1 MMMQHDLSG
10 SEIQISEEIIQ
21 KLGWVLLGI
30 AVLFTIIGGFVTP
43 TDDQGKL
50 VLLLPDVKAMEDYRR
65 STQTWIKDMTV
76 LDGEITLVLGNEQQ
90 GDLFSL
96 SRAAQETLQH
106 AVNLAQQVDR
116 TKVPPIGMGLHEQV
130 LSTTVNYLEAA
141 RCALQWVGV
150 PDQENLD
157 SAMEILTETR
167 GMKSELEANQ
177 WLISP

>member
-30 AVLFTIIGGFVTP
+30 AVLFTIIGGFVSP
-43 TDDQGKL
+43 MDDQGKP
-50 VLLLPDVKAMEDYRR
+50 VLLLPEVKAMEDYRR
-65 STQTWIKDMTV
+65 SAQTWIKDMTV
-76 LDGEITLVLGNEQQ
+76 LDGEIALVLGTEQQ

-106 AVNLAQQVDR
+106 AVDLAQQVDR

-130 LSTTVNYLEAA
+130 LSTSVSYLEAA
-141 RCALQWVGV
+141 RSALQWVSAPG
-150 PDQENLD
+150 QENLD
-157 SAMEILTETR
+157 SAVEMLEEART
-167 GMKSELEANQ
+167 MKSELEANQ